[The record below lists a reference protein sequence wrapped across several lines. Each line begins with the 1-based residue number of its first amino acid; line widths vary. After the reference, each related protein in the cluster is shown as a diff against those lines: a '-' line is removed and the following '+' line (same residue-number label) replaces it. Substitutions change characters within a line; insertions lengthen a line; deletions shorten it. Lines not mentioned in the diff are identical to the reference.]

1 MKKSLNNQFIRI
13 EADSKGAASIFLF
26 NRRKKL
32 YKVIYFGKNGGYKEW
47 RVMRMKRF
55 VSLLVT
61 SLLLTSLWGPSA
73 FAAEEK
79 KSADIV
85 SNVKSA
91 ILIER
96 DTGAVLFEKNSKDEL
111 PPASMTK
118 VMTMLLIMEA
128 IDKGK
133 LTWNEKVRASEY
145 AASMGGSQIFL
156 EPGEEMTTKEMLR
169 GIAIGSGN
177 DASVAM
183 AERIAGSEEA
193 FVDMMNDKAKE
204 LGLKHTFFKNTTG
217 LPVSGHYSTAAD
229 MAIMAKELLK
239 YEDITKFTGM
249 YEAYLRENTDK
260 KFWLVNTNK
269 LVRFYPGVDGLKTG
283 FTAEAK
289 YCLTATA
296 QKDGMRVIAVV
307 FGAPTSKERNAQVTK
322 MLDYAFSQYKTH
334 PMFKRNQIIGEAK
347 ISKGKDKTVEAVTS
361 EPLSL
366 LTKKGEKT
374 ENVKQKVV
382 MTKNLKAPIAKGDQ
396 VGTIQLIQDGKVILE
411 SPIVAKKAV
420 KEAGWWTLYKRSFGM
435 FTKAGK

>member
-1 MKKSLNNQFIRI
+1 
-13 EADSKGAASIFLF
+13 
-26 NRRKKL
+26 
-32 YKVIYFGKNGGYKEW
+32 
-47 RVMRMKRF
+47 MKRLTTF
-55 VSLLVT
+55 
-61 SLLLTSLWGPSA
+61 LLLSLMLSSLWIPPA
-73 FAAEEK
+73 FAEEK
-79 KSADIV
+79 TSTDLV
-85 SNVKSA
+85 SDVKSA
-91 ILIER
+91 ILMER
-96 DTGAVLFEKNSKDEL
+96 DTGKVLYEKNSNEEL

-128 IDKGK
+128 IDQGK
-133 LTWNEKVRASEY
+133 LTWNEKIRTSEF

-177 DASVAM
+177 DAAVAM
-183 AERIAGSEEA
+183 AERIAGSEQS
-193 FVDMMNDKAKE
+193 FVDKMNEKAKE
-204 LGLKHTFFKNTTG
+204 LGLKHTHFENTTG
-217 LPVSGHYSTAAD
+217 LPVKNHYSTAYD

-249 YEAYLRENTDK
+249 YEAYLREDTEK

-283 FTAEAK
+283 FTSEAK

-334 PMFKRNQIIGEAK
+334 PILKRNQPVGKAHV
-347 ISKGKDKTVEAVTS
+347 SKGKSKMVEALTS

-374 ENVKQKVV
+374 SGVEQKVILQ
-382 MTKNLKAPIAKGDQ
+382 KHLHAPIKKGDQ
-396 VGTIQLIQDGKVILE
+396 VGTLKLIKDGKVVLE
-411 SPIVAKKAV
+411 SPLVASKNV
-420 KEAGWWTLYKRSFGM
+420 DEAGWWTLYKRAFGM
-435 FTKAGK
+435 FTRAGE

>member
-1 MKKSLNNQFIRI
+1 
-13 EADSKGAASIFLF
+13 
-26 NRRKKL
+26 
-32 YKVIYFGKNGGYKEW
+32 
-47 RVMRMKRF
+47 MKRIVF
-55 VSLLVT
+55 LMMISFLVT
-61 SLLLTSLWGPSA
+61 SLWIPSA
-73 FAAEEK
+73 FAAEK
-79 KSADIV
+79 KNSTELVNNVRSAV
-85 SNVKSA
+85 
-91 ILIER
+91 LIER
-96 DTGAVLFEKNSKDEL
+96 DTGKVLFEKNSQEEL

-118 VMTMLLIMEA
+118 IMTMLLIMEA
-128 IDKGK
+128 IDQGK
-133 LTWNEKVRASEY
+133 LSWNEKIRASEY

-156 EPGEEMTTKEMLR
+156 EPGEEMTTKEMLK

-183 AERIAGSEEA
+183 AERIGGSEEA
-193 FVDMMNDKAKE
+193 FVDMMNKKAKE

-217 LPVSGHYSTAAD
+217 LPVSGHYSSAHD

-283 FTAEAK
+283 FTGEAK

-307 FGAPTSKERNAQVTK
+307 FGAPTSKDRNAQVTK
-322 MLDYAFSQYKTH
+322 MLNYAFNQYQTH
-334 PMFKRNQIIGEAK
+334 PMYKRNQVISK
-347 ISKGKDKTVEAVTS
+347 THVSKGKEKTVDAVTS

-374 ENVKQKVV
+374 KDVKQKVILE
-382 MTKNLKAPIAKGDQ
+382 KGLDAPIHKGDKI
-396 VGTIQLIQDGKVILE
+396 GTIKLIKDGKVVLE
-411 SPIVAKKAV
+411 SPLVAKTDV
-420 KEAGWWTLYKRSFGM
+420 KEASWWTLYKRAFGM
-435 FTKAGK
+435 FTKSGK

>member
-1 MKKSLNNQFIRI
+1 
-13 EADSKGAASIFLF
+13 
-26 NRRKKL
+26 
-32 YKVIYFGKNGGYKEW
+32 
-47 RVMRMKRF
+47 MKRF
-55 VSLLVT
+55 VSFIVT
-61 SLLLTSLWGPSA
+61 SFLLTSLWIPSA

-79 KSADIV
+79 KNTDIV

-96 DTGAVLFEKNSKDEL
+96 DTGTVLYEKNSNEEL

-118 VMTMLLIMEA
+118 IMTMLLIMEA
-128 IDKGK
+128 IDEGK
-133 LTWNEKVRASEY
+133 LSWNEKVRTSEY

-183 AERIAGSEEA
+183 AERIAGSEDA
-193 FVDMMNDKAKE
+193 FVDMMNAKAKE

-239 YEDITKFTGM
+239 YEGITKFTGM

-322 MLDYAFSQYKTH
+322 LLNYAFAQYQTH
-334 PMFKRNQIIGEAK
+334 PMFKRNQTIALVK
-347 ISKGKDKTVEAVTS
+347 VSKGKEKKLEAVTS
-361 EPLSL
+361 EPISI

-374 ENVKQKVV
+374 QDVKQKVILQ
-382 MTKNLKAPIAKGDQ
+382 KNLKAPITKGDQ
-396 VGTIQLIQDGKVILE
+396 VGKIELVKNGKVILE
-411 SPIVAKKAV
+411 SPLVASKSV
-420 KEAGWWTLYKRSFGM
+420 KEAGWWTLYKRAFGM
-435 FTKAGK
+435 FTKSGK

>member
-1 MKKSLNNQFIRI
+1 
-13 EADSKGAASIFLF
+13 
-26 NRRKKL
+26 
-32 YKVIYFGKNGGYKEW
+32 
-47 RVMRMKRF
+47 MKRYI
-55 VSLLVT
+55 SLLVIV
-61 SLLLTSLWGPSA
+61 LLLTSIWIPTVS
-73 FAAEEK
+73 AEEK
-79 KSADIV
+79 QSTDITE
-85 SNVKSA
+85 NVRSA

-96 DTGAVLFEKNSKDEL
+96 DTGQILYEKNSNEEL

-118 VMTMLLIMEA
+118 IMTMLLIMEA
-128 IDKGK
+128 IDQGK
-133 LTWNEKVRASEY
+133 LKWDESVRTSEY

-156 EPGEEMTTKEMLR
+156 EPGEEMTVKQMLQ

-183 AERIAGSEEA
+183 AEKIAGSEEA
-193 FVDMMNDKAKE
+193 FVDTMNNKVKE
-204 LGLKHTFFKNTTG
+204 LGLKNTTFKNTTG
-217 LPVSGHYSTAAD
+217 LPGSGHYSSAHD

-239 YEDITKFTGM
+239 YEDITKFTGT

-283 FTAEAK
+283 FTGEAK

-322 MLDYAFSQYKTH
+322 MLNYAFAQYQTH
-334 PMFKRNQIIGEAK
+334 PMFKRNQVIGSAHV
-347 ISKGKDKTVEAVTS
+347 SKGKEKKVEAVTS

-374 ENVKQKVV
+374 EDVKQKISLD
-382 MTKNLKAPIAKGDQ
+382 KNLDAPINKGDK
-396 VGTIQLIQDGKVILE
+396 VGTIKLVKDGKVILE
-411 SPIVAKKAV
+411 SELVAKNDV
-420 KEAGWWTLYKRSFGM
+420 KEASWWTLYKRSFGM

>member
-1 MKKSLNNQFIRI
+1 
-13 EADSKGAASIFLF
+13 
-26 NRRKKL
+26 
-32 YKVIYFGKNGGYKEW
+32 
-47 RVMRMKRF
+47 MKRR
-55 VSLLVT
+55 LVYLIVMLFMFT
-61 SLLLTSLWGPSA
+61 SLGGPHA

-79 KSADIV
+79 KAEEKQGTEIV
-85 SNVKSA
+85 TGVRSA
-91 ILIER
+91 ILMER
-96 DTGAVLFEKNSKDEL
+96 DTGKILYDQNGNEKL

-118 VMTMLLIMEA
+118 IMTMLLIMEA

-133 LTWNEKVRASEY
+133 LKWDEKIRTSEY

-156 EPGEEMTTKEMLR
+156 EPGEEMTTKQMLL

-183 AERIAGSEEA
+183 AERIGGSEEA
-193 FVDMMNDKAKE
+193 FVDMMNAKVKE
-204 LGLKHTFFKNTTG
+204 LGLKQTFFKNTTG
-217 LPVSGHYSTAAD
+217 LPESGHYSSAHD
-229 MAIMAKELLK
+229 MAVLAKELLK

-307 FGAPTSKERNAQVTK
+307 FGAPTSKDRNAQVTK
-322 MLDYAFSQYKTH
+322 MLDYAFSQYQTH
-334 PMFKRNQIIGEAK
+334 PVYKRNQTIGEAK
-347 ISKGKDKTVEAVTS
+347 VSKGQDKTVKAVTS

-374 ENVKQKVV
+374 KDVKQKI
-382 MTKNLKAPIAKGDQ
+382 TLEKKLKAPVQKGDR
-396 VGTIQLIQDGKVILE
+396 VGTIKLIKDGKVVLE
-411 SPIVAKKAV
+411 SPLVAKSTV
-420 KEAGWWTLYKRSFGM
+420 QEAGWWTLYKRSFGM

>member
-1 MKKSLNNQFIRI
+1 
-13 EADSKGAASIFLF
+13 
-26 NRRKKL
+26 
-32 YKVIYFGKNGGYKEW
+32 
-47 RVMRMKRF
+47 MKRYI
-55 VSLLVT
+55 SLLVIA
-61 SLLLTSLWGPSA
+61 LLLTSLWIPSVS
-73 FAAEEK
+73 AEEK
-79 KSADIV
+79 TTSDITD
-85 SNVKSA
+85 NVRSA

-96 DTGAVLFEKNSKDEL
+96 DTGQILYEKNSNEEL

-118 VMTMLLIMEA
+118 IMTMLLIMEA
-128 IDKGK
+128 IDQGK
-133 LTWNEKVRASEY
+133 LKWDESVRTSEY

-156 EPGEEMTTKEMLR
+156 EPGEEMTVKQMLQ

-183 AERIAGSEEA
+183 AEKIAGSEEA
-193 FVDMMNDKAKE
+193 FVDMMNNKVKE
-204 LGLKHTFFKNTTG
+204 LGLKNTIFKNTTG
-217 LPVSGHYSTAAD
+217 LPGSGHYSSAHD

-322 MLDYAFSQYKTH
+322 MLNYAFAQYQTH
-334 PMFKRNQIIGEAK
+334 PMFKRNEVIGNAQVN
-347 ISKGKDKTVEAVTS
+347 KGKDKKVEAVTS

-374 ENVKQKVV
+374 EDVKRKV
-382 MTKNLKAPIAKGDQ
+382 TLDKNLNAPITKGDK
-396 VGTIQLIQDGKVILE
+396 VGTIQFVKDGKVVLE
-411 SPIVAKKAV
+411 SELVAKNEV
-420 KEAGWWTLYKRSFGM
+420 KEATWWTLYKRSFGM

>member
-1 MKKSLNNQFIRI
+1 
-13 EADSKGAASIFLF
+13 
-26 NRRKKL
+26 
-32 YKVIYFGKNGGYKEW
+32 
-47 RVMRMKRF
+47 MRMKRY
-55 VSLLVT
+55 VSLLVI
-61 SLLLTSLWGPSA
+61 SFLITSLWIPSVS
-73 FAAEEK
+73 AEEK
-79 KSADIV
+79 QSSDITN
-85 SNVKSA
+85 NVRSA

-96 DTGAVLFEKNSKDEL
+96 DTGKVLYEKNGHEEL

-118 VMTMLLIMEA
+118 IMTMLLIMEA
-128 IDKGK
+128 IDQGK
-133 LTWNEKVRASEY
+133 LTWDEKVRTSEY

-156 EPGEEMTTKEMLR
+156 EAGEEMTTKQMLQ

-183 AERIAGSEEA
+183 AEKIAGSEEA
-193 FVDMMNDKAKE
+193 FVDMMNEKVKE
-204 LGLKHTFFKNTTG
+204 LGLKHTIFKNTTG
-217 LPVSGHYSTAAD
+217 LPTSDHYSSAYD

-239 YEDITKFTGM
+239 YEDITKFTGT

-322 MLDYAFSQYKTH
+322 MLNYAFAQYQTH
-334 PMFKRNQIIGEAK
+334 PMFKRNQSIGKAEVN
-347 ISKGKDKTVEAVTS
+347 KGKEKTVTAITS

-374 ENVKQKVV
+374 EDVKQKI
-382 MTKNLKAPIAKGDQ
+382 TLKKNLDAPIKKGDK
-396 VGTIQLIQDGKVILE
+396 VGTIKLTRDGKVILE
-411 SPIVAKKAV
+411 SPLVAKNDV
-420 KEAGWWTLYKRSFGM
+420 KEAGWWTLYKRSMGM
-435 FTKAGK
+435 FTKAGE